1 MFVLRTGRAVGR
13 LSPGDYIG
21 ETAMLGGLI
30 ARPAT
35 LRAETRGVYFE
46 LLAEVK
52 EKALKRLLLCVIR
65 A

>member
-1 MFVLRTGRAVGR
+1 VGR